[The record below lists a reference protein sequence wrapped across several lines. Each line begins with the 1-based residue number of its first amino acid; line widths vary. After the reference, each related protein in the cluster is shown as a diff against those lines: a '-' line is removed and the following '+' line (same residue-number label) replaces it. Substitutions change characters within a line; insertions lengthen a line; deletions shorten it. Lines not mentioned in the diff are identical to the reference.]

1 MIGIFFVKE
10 CILRKKAAAL
20 AYEEYKDY
28 APRVVAS
35 GQGKIAEA
43 IIAKANEYQ
52 IPLFCNAELVDSL
65 IKMDINSNVPPEL
78 YQAVVDVFIWLQN
91 AQNASHISK
100 NGLV

>member
-1 MIGIFFVKE
+1 MN
-10 CILRKKAAAL
+10 KKAAAL
-20 AYEEYKDY
+20 AYEEYKDH

-35 GQGKIAEA
+35 GKGKIAEA

-65 IKMDINSNVPPEL
+65 VKMEINDNVPQEL

-91 AQNASHISK
+91 VENGSHISK
-100 NGLV
+100 K